1 VASSR
6 LREGVVKEIE
16 REAKLVVVPRD
27 YRLLKAAAT
36 VLECRDQLNVY
47 LHDPTRL
54 EEGLGYLRVRY
65 EAGRG
70 ASVTLKI
77 PVGWTGA
84 VREMVEVNA
93 PLEAL
98 GPRLHPW
105 PKRTLEVDSDLPREM
120 REHFLSRRI
129 RTLRRLG
136 WMRNLR
142 CLMEAEGVGR
152 FELDR
157 TRLPGG
163 RIHHE
168 VEVETDDDA
177 HLHRIVA
184 WIGAQAPSATLSR
197 VGKFSLFLEERR
209 SSGHGWA

>member
-1 VASSR
+1 
-6 LREGVVKEIE
+6 VKQIE
-16 REAKLVVVPRD
+16 REAKLVVVPED
-27 YRLLKAAAT
+27 YRILKAAGT
-36 VLECRDQLNVY
+36 VLDCRDQLNVY

-93 PLEAL
+93 PLEEL
-98 GPRLHPW
+98 GPRLNPW
-105 PKRTLEVDSDLPREM
+105 PKRSLRVDRDLPLEIRA
-120 REHFLSRRI
+120 HFQAQGIGS
-129 RTLRRLG
+129 LRRLG

-142 CLMEAEGVGR
+142 YLMEVEKVGR

-168 VEVETDDDA
+168 VEVETDDDED
-177 HLHRIVA
+177 LHRIVA
-184 WIGAQAPSATLSR
+184 WIGDRAPSATLSR

-209 SSGHGWA
+209 SSDPGWA